1 MHKEL
6 SEMTEPERAMYYFEH
21 RNDSEEMTDWE
32 TVESPLPK
40 RKPGRPSRGYTVSYA
55 VRFTREE
62 FQRVEALAT
71 AAGITGSEL
80 IRRAV
85 AAYRGEAVPGGGS
98 PPSRAASA

>member
-6 SEMTEPERAMYYFEH
+6 AEMTEAERAMYYFEH
-21 RNDSEEMTDWE
+21 RDDSEEMGDWE
-32 TVESPLPK
+32 TVESPILK

-62 FQRVEALAT
+62 FQHVEALAK

-80 IRRAV
+80 VRRAV

-98 PPSRAASA
+98 PPTAVSA